1 MSVSKVKY
9 GSKVL
14 IRDHSVLDGCQGVVI
29 KVSNENVADV
39 LLDREVLWPVALN
52 ELELVS

>member
-1 MSVSKVKY
+1 MTKVKY

-14 IRDHSVLDGCQGVVI
+14 IRDHSVLDGCEGVVI

-52 ELELVS
+52 ELERVS